1 MNKIK
6 ELLRQHLLSP
16 LVDQLI
22 HLRIHPTAIT
32 LSTIIPAAAAGFF
45 YARGHFRLAALFF
58 FLCGIFDTFDGAI
71 ARKTNQVTKIGGYL
85 DSTID
90 RVNEF
95 IIYLGLF
102 IFYYHRADWVL
113 VWILA
118 ALFGSLMVS
127 YTRARAE
134 GLGMTAAVGIFERL
148 TRIVLLIIG
157 SVFGPRI
164 MPYFL
169 ILLAA
174 GTILTML
181 RRIFFVFLSQRPRR
195 P

>member
-6 ELLRQHLLSP
+6 ELLRRHLLSP

-22 HLRIHPTAIT
+22 RLRIHPTAIT
-32 LSTIIPAAAAGFF
+32 LSTIIPAAAAALL
-45 YARGHFRLAALFF
+45 YARGHFQLAALFF
-58 FLCGIFDTFDGAI
+58 FFCGIFDTFDGAI
-71 ARKTNQVTKIGGYL
+71 ARKTNRVTKIGGFL

-95 IIYLGLF
+95 LIYLGLF
-102 IFYYHRADWVL
+102 IFYYRRADWVL
-113 VWILA
+113 IWILA

-134 GLGMTAAVGIFERL
+134 GLGITAAVGIFERL
-148 TRIVLLIIG
+148 TRIVLLLIG
-157 SVFGPRI
+157 SLFGPRI

-169 ILLAA
+169 MLLAA

-181 RRIFFVFLSQRPRR
+181 RRIFFVFLNQRPRR
-195 P
+195 S